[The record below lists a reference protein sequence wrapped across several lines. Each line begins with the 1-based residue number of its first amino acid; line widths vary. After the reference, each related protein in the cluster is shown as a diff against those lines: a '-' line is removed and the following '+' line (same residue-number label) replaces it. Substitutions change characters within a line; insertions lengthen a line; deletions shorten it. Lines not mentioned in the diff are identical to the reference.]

1 MSKNDNPVILGFAAL
16 LTLGLMGGG
25 LWVFNKFTPDFL
37 NNGDGNNSLSLPT
50 GEQESGKQ
58 NAQST
63 RKLEQGEV
71 TLLGDT
77 FSGYSTFRDTT
88 FQQTLADAGI
98 NLTYD
103 NEFDQAKR
111 AAAIAQGD
119 ADLYVTT
126 LDQFVKQQPNGKIVG
141 LIDRTIGADAVVL
154 NTKKYPS
161 LKSLNDLKEL
171 QAKEPLSIS
180 YAVDTPSEYLALVL
194 STSFE
199 NFNLSDFEAKEV
211 VDASEAWADLQ
222 DPNQNVAIAVL
233 WEPFVTQAKKQG
245 YTVVLSSKDAPT
257 AILDVIVASDQLLEA
272 RPDLVSEFLESYYR
286 HIDVN
291 TRDPSKLKN
300 QIAADGDLSTDEAS
314 AVLAGIDFFTSIE
327 AQNWIKDGTLEKR
340 INATAAV
347 LTLSGEL
354 NQVPKNAT
362 NLYTDAYIS
371 EAAQNTQ
378 TLIELIDL
386 DNPELAKRL
395 RGEGETI
402 AVTPTVTEK
411 EISEAPDIGNLQVRG
426 EVQFGSGSA
435 NLDQAS
441 QQTLQQL
448 VGQISEFNPSTVA
461 IRVIGHTSKTGSSQ
475 VNQQLSQQRAQVV
488 VDALRNQGL
497 QHNIQAEGK
506 GFNLPLSQISPE
518 DPRQQRT
525 EIRLVRL
532 D

>member
-1 MSKNDNPVILGFAAL
+1 MSKKDNPVVLGFAAI

-25 LWVFNKFTPDFL
+25 LWVFNKFSPAIL
-37 NNGDGNNSLSLPT
+37 NSDGGDNPLSLPT
-50 GEQESGKQ
+50 AGGDSGEQNMQ
-58 NAQST
+58 
-63 RKLEQGEV
+63 KLEQGEV

-77 FSGYSTFRDTT
+77 FSGYSTFRDPI
-88 FQQTLADAGI
+88 FRQTLLDAGI
-98 NLTYD
+98 KLNYD

-111 AAAIAQGD
+111 AAAIAAGN

-126 LDQFVKQQPNGKIVG
+126 LDQFLKQQPNGKIVG

-161 LKSLNDLKEL
+161 LTSLNDLQTL
-171 QAKEPLSIS
+171 QSQGPLSIS
-180 YAVDTPSEYLALVL
+180 YAADTPSEYLALVL

-199 NFNLSDFEAKEV
+199 SFNLGDFEAKKV

-233 WEPFVTQAKKQG
+233 WEPFVTQAKNQG

-257 AILDVIVASDQLLEA
+257 AILDVIVASDRLLEA
-272 RPDLVSEFLESYYR
+272 RPDLVSGFLESYYR
-286 HIDVN
+286 HIDAN

-300 QIAADGDLSTDEAS
+300 QIAADGGLSTDEAA

-327 AQNWIKDGTLEKR
+327 AQNWIKDGTLEQR

-347 LTLSGEL
+347 LTLSGQL
-354 NQVPKNAT
+354 NQVPENAT
-362 NLYTDAYIS
+362 SLYTDTYIS

-378 TLIELIDL
+378 ILIELINL

-402 AVTPTVTEK
+402 SVTPAITQK
-411 EISEAPDIGNLQVRG
+411 QISEAPNIGNLQVRG
-426 EVQFGSGSA
+426 EVKFSSGSA
-435 NLDQAS
+435 NLDQSS

-448 VGQISEFNPSTVA
+448 ATQIAEFNPSTVA
-461 IRVIGHTSKTGSSQ
+461 IRVIGHTSKTGSPQ
-475 VNQQLSQQRAQVV
+475 VNQELSQQRAQVV
-488 VDALRNQGL
+488 VDALRKQGL

-506 GFNLPLSQISPE
+506 GFYLPLSQISPE

-525 EIRLVRL
+525 EIRLVRI